1 MEDIDGEQQE
11 LWSFLTFFSGS
22 KIRVKKIV

>member
-11 LWSFLTFFSGS
+11 LRSVLTFFSGS
-22 KIRVKKIV
+22 KIRVKKKK